1 MNQLVRMSSFMVK
14 RFHRNILSACL
25 INHKVL
31 FFQQPKCALRKSSP
45 HLFQLSL
52 MRSYTNSTLPSQENS
67 ASPKKDANPLLVCY
81 YHCLLCI
88 IKLSFSTHFH
98 YLQAVGVIGVATFI
112 FTRYYI
118 EKLPIKAVE
127 RGTRPKTYVSEDKL
141 VSRPEVMSKLMKIL
155 QPNEFQA
162 FYHFIYGEKGIGKS
176 TLIRLASNKAGEQQN
191 NEKSEQGGKGI
202 IYVDIPDDPEDFGK
216 AFGKAI
222 NSFIGLN
229 SKFSSLF
236 YC

>member
-1 MNQLVRMSSFMVK
+1 M
-14 RFHRNILSACL
+14 
-25 INHKVL
+25 
-31 FFQQPKCALRKSSP
+31 
-45 HLFQLSL
+45 
-52 MRSYTNSTLPSQENS
+52 
-67 ASPKKDANPLLVCY
+67 
-81 YHCLLCI
+81 LCI

-98 YLQAVGVIGVATFI
+98 YLQAVGVIGIATFI
-112 FTRYYI
+112 FTRYYN
-118 EKLPIKAVE
+118 EKLPIKSVE

-155 QPNEFQA
+155 QPNEFQGH
-162 FYHFIYGEKGIGKS
+162 YYFIYGEHGIGKS
-176 TLIRLASNKAGEQQN
+176 TLIRLASNKAGEQQD